1 MTDMRD
7 ADGPRANGLRAAET
21 IRQLLTRMELE
32 PEELQRP
39 GVIAFLTV
47 LDGPANQGNAQ
58 VLLDAERFVFH
69 FIFDGYVES
78 SRRPAV
84 AEFIARVN
92 WGLIEGGFELNFEN
106 GAVRYKVGIDFS
118 NAELT
123 DQLVRNAI
131 LSAMTSIEPA
141 AAALIDVA
149 RNGKAPAEAFR
160 DVEAERRRS

>member
-1 MTDMRD
+1 VTDIDD
-7 ADGPRANGLRAAET
+7 ANGPRANGLRVAET

-32 PEELQRP
+32 PQELRRP

-84 AEFIARVN
+84 AEFIARAN
-92 WGLIEGGFELNFEN
+92 WGLIEGGFELDFES
-106 GAVRYKVGIDFS
+106 GAVRYKVGIDFT

-123 DQLVRNAI
+123 EQLVKNAI
-131 LSAMTSIEPA
+131 LSAMNAIEPV

-149 RNGKAPAEAFR
+149 RHGRAAAEAFR
-160 DVEAERRRS
+160 DVEAERHK

>member
-1 MTDMRD
+1 MTDVPD
-7 ADGPRANGLRAAET
+7 TDGRRANGLKAAET

-32 PEELQRP
+32 PQELRRP

-47 LDGPANQGNAQ
+47 LNGPANQGNAQ

-84 AEFIARVN
+84 AEFIARAN
-92 WGLIEGGFELNFEN
+92 WGLIEGGFELDFDS
-106 GAVRYKVGIDFS
+106 GAVRYKVGIDFTS
-118 NAELT
+118 VELT
-123 DQLVRNAI
+123 EQLVRNAV
-131 LSAMTSIEPA
+131 LSAMNNIEPV

-149 RNGKAPAEAFR
+149 RHGRAAAEAFR
-160 DVEAERRRS
+160 EVEAERRR